1 MGVFIATGIL
11 LFIDLESFN
20 IVRRMDVVKEV
31 PDSYTLKFPPH
42 NIASVLIIW
51 CNGIQCILDKAMVK
65 EIGTR
70 PDVIRRLK
78 SIFVRED
85 ADEGGTVIV
94 GTSYGDVYV
103 IGIGT
108 NV

>member
-1 MGVFIATGIL
+1 
-11 LFIDLESFN
+11 
-20 IVRRMDVVKEV
+20 
-31 PDSYTLKFPPH
+31 
-42 NIASVLIIW
+42 
-51 CNGIQCILDKAMVK
+51 MVK

-85 ADEGGTVIV
+85 ADEGGTVVV
-94 GTSYGDVYV
+94 GTSYGDVYI